1 MHIYLIWLILS
12 MVSPVNLFSCQHPLF
27 YIFSTASTLDNYFP
41 EIHVKVKQVQ
51 KCFYPRD
58 CKPMAIFFLSIP
70 PSLPCTQKASNSSYN
85 NKRLTSST
93 FPMSC
98 LKMVT
103 QSSHKQCSIN
113 VSVNSAS
120 CCWNRLMADLVSI
133 SNTKDLTS
141 ILLDMFRDHW
151 YQQNICA
158 HLSKCT
164 SN

>member
-1 MHIYLIWLILS
+1 MFKNVFIHEI
-12 MVSPVNLFSCQHPLF
+12 VSRWPYSFFPFHPHYHVPRIPVTHHSTTNASLRPLF
-27 YIFSTASTLDNYFP
+27 LWRA
-41 EIHVKVKQVQ
+41 
-51 KCFYPRD
+51 
-58 CKPMAIFFLSIP
+58 MA
-70 PSLPCTQKASNSSYN
+70 
-85 NKRLTSST
+85 
-93 FPMSC
+93 C

-141 ILLDMFRDHW
+141 ILLDMFREHW